1 MNADEQN
8 RIDSVRDYAAQLR
21 TDAELYLEF
30 GAIGTT
36 ALLRDIAGA
45 LERII
50 GDHPRRESEAVAN
63 RTHAI
68 GQISNQWHGG
78 EYPSENCPLGD
89 RLLTEADVD
98 DESDSP

>member
-1 MNADEQN
+1 MNADEQT

-50 GDHPRRESEAVAN
+50 GDHPRRESETMAN

-68 GQISNQWHGG
+68 GKIPNQWHGSQN
-78 EYPSENCPLGD
+78 PPENNSIGGRP
-89 RLLTEADVD
+89 
-98 DESDSP
+98 